1 MEDYVIPE
9 LEKNGFNCPNCG
21 AFTQQKWYGTGKTS
35 SVSIKKAPGES
46 KALREDNKLVKYSG
60 YIGYSGCIGEIDYL
74 NVAYC
79 TKCGRYSFWFK
90 KKMIYPKLSIAPL
103 PLKEMP
109 KKVKE
114 DFNEAR
120 MIVAE
125 SPRGAAA
132 LLRLAL
138 EKLLP
143 QVGAEGKKIDQM
155 IGYLVREKN
164 LPVQIQRALDSL
176 RVIGNE
182 AVHPGEL
189 DLKDDT
195 KTALTLFKVLNVI
208 VQTIIIQPKEID
220 DLYYDKVP
228 ERKKEGIKNRDRK

>member
-1 MEDYVIPE
+1 MEDYVAPE
-9 LEKNGFNCPNCG
+9 LQKNGFNCPNCG
-21 AFTQQKWYGTGKTS
+21 AFSQQRWYGTAKTS
-35 SVSIKKAPGES
+35 TVTIKKPLGGS
-46 KALREDNKLVKYSG
+46 NALQGQDDQEAHHL
-60 YIGYSGCIGEIDYL
+60 GEIDYL

-79 TKCGRYSFWFK
+79 TKCGNYSFWFNE
-90 KKMIYPKLSIAPL
+90 KMIYPKSSIAPL
-103 PLKEMP
+103 PLEDMP
-109 KKVKE
+109 KNVKE

-120 MIVAE
+120 MIIDE

-138 EKLLP
+138 EKLMP

-164 LPVQIQRALDSL
+164 LPVQIQRALDAL

-195 KTALTLFKVLNVI
+195 ETALALFRVLNVI
-208 VQTIIIQPKEID
+208 VHTMIIQPKEID
-220 DLYYDKVP
+220 DLYEMIP
-228 ERKKEGIKNRDRK
+228 ETKKEGIKNRDKKT

>member
-1 MEDYVIPE
+1 MEDYVVPE

-21 AFTQQKWYGTGKTS
+21 AFTQQKWYGTAKTS
-35 SVSIKKAPGES
+35 SVSIEKAPGES
-46 KALREDNKLVKYSG
+46 KALRGQNDEQVEYLG
-60 YIGYSGCIGEIDYL
+60 YLGEIDYL
-74 NVAYC
+74 NVAHC
-79 TKCGRYSFWFK
+79 IKCGRYSFWFK

-109 KKVKE
+109 ENVKK

-120 MIVAE
+120 MIVTE

-189 DLKDDT
+189 DLRDDDE
-195 KTALTLFKVLNVI
+195 TALTLFSVLNVI
-208 VQTIIIQPKEID
+208 VQTMIIQPKEID
-220 DLYYDKVP
+220 DLYYEKVP
-228 ERKKEGIKNRDRK
+228 EKNRGWIKNRDKK